1 MASSAQLMRAYTGP
15 ALFSF
20 GFRPFFLFGAIWAA
34 TAMLLWLAMLTGW
47 LDLPTAFDS
56 ISWHAHEFLFG
67 YLGAIIAGFLLT
79 AVPNWTGRLP
89 IIGWRLATLFVLWV
103 LGRVAVA
110 FSANLSL
117 PLVIALDLAMPVLL
131 MLAIAREIVAGKNWR
146 NLIVLGILATFV
158 LANLVFHLEA
168 ADGGYAAQGYGFR
181 IGLGAAIILI
191 AMIGGRIVPSFT
203 RNWLVKKGVDT
214 LPAPPMQVV
223 DKIALLILLGAV
235 LLWVVYPGSAITG
248 VMLIIA
254 GIAHLGRLA
263 RWRGHLTFNAPIVAV
278 LHVGYLFVPL
288 GALAMGFDQLAG
300 ETGTAMQHV
309 WMAGGIGLMTLAV
322 MTRASLG
329 HTGRAIVAN
338 AGTVVVYICIVAA
351 TLLRT
356 LALWLSEWSQALFS
370 LSGVFWLLAFGG
382 FAVLYG
388 PLLFKPRQ
396 S

>member
-1 MASSAQLMRAYTGP
+1 MASSAALVRAYTGP

-47 LDLPTAFDS
+47 LNLPTAFDP

-89 IIGWRLATLFVLWV
+89 IIGWRLAMLFVLWV
-103 LGRVAVA
+103 LGRLAVA

-146 NLIVLGILATFV
+146 NLIVLVMLSAFV
-158 LANLVFHLEA
+158 LANLIFHLEA
-168 ADGGYAAQGYGFR
+168 AAGSYPAQGYGVR
-181 IGLGAAIILI
+181 IGLGAAILLI
-191 AMIGGRIVPSFT
+191 AVIGGRIVPSFT
-203 RNWLVKKGVDT
+203 RNWLVKRGIDT
-214 LPAPPMQVV
+214 LPAPPMQAF
-223 DKIALLILLGAV
+223 DKIALVVLLGAV
-235 LLWVVYPGSAITG
+235 LLWMTHPGSTITG
-248 VMLIIA
+248 MTLIIA
-254 GIAHLGRLA
+254 GIAHLARLA
-263 RWRGHLTFNAPIVAV
+263 RWRGHLTFNAPIVAI

-288 GALAMGFDQLAG
+288 GALAMGFDHLAG
-300 ETGTAMQHV
+300 GTGTAMQHV

-329 HTGRAIVAN
+329 HTGQAIVAN
-338 AGTVVVYICIVAA
+338 AGTVVVYISIVAA
-351 TLLRT
+351 TTLRT
-356 LALWLSEWSQALFS
+356 LALWLPESSQALFA

-388 PLLFKPRQ
+388 PKLLKPRQ